1 MYKFGNRT
9 YDLSSRT
16 FIMGILNITPDSFS
30 DGGKYFNGIPDTDKA
45 AADALQMIKDGA
57 DFIDI
62 GGESTRP
69 GSESITADEE
79 LCRIIPVIKAVSKAT
94 DIPIS
99 VDTYKSEVAEEA
111 LKEGACIVND
121 ISGFTFD
128 KKLPSVTAKY
138 NASCILMHIK
148 GTPKNMQKDPV
159 YSDVTKEVINFLQS
173 SVKSAFDSGINQIIL
188 DPGIGFGKSL
198 DNNMTLI
205 RELHKIKILGYP
217 VLLGTSRKSFIDKIF
232 ASPSEE
238 RLEGTIAS
246 NVIGIMN
253 GADILRVHDV
263 KENYKAAVIA
273 DRILNRKSELKNISN
288 EQQ

>member
-1 MYKFGNRT
+1 MIYKFGNRS

-30 DGGKYFNGIPDTDKA
+30 DGGKYFKGKPDTDKA

-69 GSESITADEE
+69 GSESISTDEE
-79 LCRIIPVIKAVSKAT
+79 LSRVIPVIKAVSEVS
-94 DIPIS
+94 DVPLS

-111 LKEGACIVND
+111 LKQGACIVND

-128 KKLPSVTAKY
+128 NKLPSVTAKY
-138 NASCILMHIK
+138 NASCVLMHIK
-148 GTPKNMQKDPV
+148 GTPENMQKDPV
-159 YSDVTKEVINFLQS
+159 YTDVTKEVISFLQS
-173 SVKSAFDSGINQIIL
+173 SVISALDSGVNQIIL

-198 DNNMTLI
+198 ENNLTLI
-205 RELHKIKILGYP
+205 RELQQLKILGYP

-232 ASPSEE
+232 ASPPEQ
-238 RLEGTIAS
+238 RLEGTIVS

-253 GADILRVHDV
+253 GANIIRVHDV
-263 KENYKAAVIA
+263 KENYKAAVTA
-273 DRILNRKSELKNISN
+273 DRILNKNQN
-288 EQQ
+288 T

>member
-1 MYKFGNRT
+1 MIYTFGNRT

-30 DGGKYFNGIPDTDKA
+30 DGGKYFKGKPDTDKA
-45 AADALQMIKDGA
+45 AADALQMVKDGA

-69 GSESITADEE
+69 GSESVSADEE
-79 LCRIIPVIKAVSKAT
+79 LSRVIPVIRAVSEVT
-94 DIPIS
+94 DIPLSI
-99 VDTYKSEVAEEA
+99 DTYKSEVAEEA

-138 NASCILMHIK
+138 NASCVLMHIK

-159 YSDVTKEVINFLQS
+159 YADVTKEVISFLQS
-173 SVKSAFDSGINQIIL
+173 SAIAARDAGVNQIIL

-198 DNNMTLI
+198 ENNLTLI
-205 RELHKIKILGYP
+205 RELQQLKILGYP

-232 ASPSEE
+232 ASPPEQ

-253 GADILRVHDV
+253 GANIIRVHDV
-263 KENYKAAVIA
+263 KENYKAAVTA
-273 DRILNRKSELKNISN
+273 DRILNKNQN
-288 EQQ
+288 T

>member
-1 MYKFGNRT
+1 
-9 YDLSSRT
+9 
-16 FIMGILNITPDSFS
+16 MGILNITPDSFS
-30 DGGKYFNGIPDTDKA
+30 DGGKYFKGKPDTDKA
-45 AADALQMIKDGA
+45 AADALQMVKDGA

-69 GSESITADEE
+69 GSESVSADEE
-79 LCRIIPVIKAVSKAT
+79 LSRVIPVIRAVSEVT
-94 DIPIS
+94 DIPLSI
-99 VDTYKSEVAEEA
+99 DTYKSEVAEEA

-138 NASCILMHIK
+138 NASCVLMHIK

-159 YSDVTKEVINFLQS
+159 YADVTKEVISFLQS
-173 SVKSAFDSGINQIIL
+173 SAIAARDAGVNQIIL

-198 DNNMTLI
+198 ENNLTLI
-205 RELHKIKILGYP
+205 RELQQLKILGYP

-232 ASPSEE
+232 ASPPEQ

-253 GADILRVHDV
+253 GANIIRVHDV
-263 KENYKAAVIA
+263 KENYKAAVTA
-273 DRILNRKSELKNISN
+273 DRILNKNQN
-288 EQQ
+288 T

>member
-1 MYKFGNRT
+1 MIYTFGNRT

-30 DGGKYFNGIPDTDKA
+30 DGGKYFKGKPDTDKA
-45 AADALQMIKDGA
+45 AADALQMVKDGA

-69 GSESITADEE
+69 GSVSVSADEE
-79 LCRIIPVIKAVSKAT
+79 LSRVIPVIRAVSEVT
-94 DIPIS
+94 DIPLSI
-99 VDTYKSEVAEEA
+99 DTYKSEVAEEA

-138 NASCILMHIK
+138 NASCVLMHIK

-159 YSDVTKEVINFLQS
+159 YADVTKEVISFLQS
-173 SVKSAFDSGINQIIL
+173 SAIAARDAGVNQIIL

-198 DNNMTLI
+198 ENNLTLI
-205 RELHKIKILGYP
+205 RELQQLKILGYP

-232 ASPSEE
+232 ASPPEQ

-253 GADILRVHDV
+253 GANIIRVHDV
-263 KENYKAAVIA
+263 KENNKAAVTA
-273 DRILNRKSELKNISN
+273 DRILNKNQN
-288 EQQ
+288 T